1 MGLMIEKVRQ
11 LAERSEI
18 VKYTKYK
25 ENNEDAKHLVNY
37 KKEKEYDYYLCDYC
51 LKEIKITDK
60 WEERTGGVI
69 ELPLELSKR
78 GKVKVAMHNKCLKQF
93 LKEMEMEIN
102 DEKNKR

>member
-1 MGLMIEKVRQ
+1 MGLMIEKVKQ
-11 LAERSEI
+11 LAERNEI

-25 ENNEDAKHLVNY
+25 ENKEDAKHLVNY
-37 KKEKEYDYYLCDYC
+37 KKEKDYEYYLCDYC
-51 LKEIKITDK
+51 FKEIKIASK

>member
-25 ENNEDAKHLVNY
+25 ENNNDAKHLVKY
-37 KKEKEYDYYLCDYC
+37 QKEKDYEYYLCDYC
-51 LKEIKITDK
+51 YKEIKIANK

-69 ELPLELSKR
+69 ELPLEFSNR

-93 LKEMEMEIN
+93 LKEMESEIIN
-102 DEKNKR
+102 EKNKG